1 MGEERHAR
9 RLVKAVDTNVLVRF
23 VARDD
28 PDQTILAERMLLG
41 GAFIPLTVLLET
53 AWVLRSN
60 YRRSPAD
67 VASALRVILS
77 LPGIVV
83 PEPDM
88 VHWAIARSAK
98 GAQIADMIHIAASRH
113 QEAFAT
119 FDRGVARAAGPDSPV
134 PVETLG

>member
-23 VARDD
+23 IARDD
-28 PDQTILAERMLLG
+28 PGQTIVAEQTLAG

-53 AWVLRSN
+53 ARVLRSN
-60 YRRSPAD
+60 YRRSPGD
-67 VASALRVILS
+67 VAAALRVILA

-83 PEPDM
+83 PESDM
-88 VHWAIARSAK
+88 VHWAITRSAK

-113 QEAFAT
+113 QDAFVT
-119 FDRGVARAAGPDSPV
+119 FDRGVARAVGPDSPV
-134 PVETLG
+134 RVETLG

>member
-9 RLVKAVDTNVLVRF
+9 RLVKAIDTNVLVRF

-28 PDQTILAERMLLG
+28 PHQAIVAEQTLAD

-53 AWVLRSN
+53 AWVLRAN
-60 YRRSPAD
+60 YRRSPPD
-67 VASALRVILS
+67 VADALSVILA

-83 PEPDM
+83 PEPAM
-88 VHWAIARSAK
+88 VRWAIARSAK
-98 GAQIADMIHIAASRH
+98 GADIVDMMHIAASRH
-113 QEAFAT
+113 QDAFAT